1 MEKERKN
8 VQRLETREFI
18 DRQRIN
24 QREKKRAKRNVDG
37 PSLYMRKVHEGAG
50 RVISGEGGGA
60 RRAWERV
67 VR

>member
-37 PSLYMRKVHEGAG
+37 PSLYMRKVHEGAPG
-50 RVISGEGGGA
+50 SRQGK
-60 RRAWERV
+60 